1 MNSATPHKITQDA
14 TCVNSACVTV
24 EVLNKYYGE
33 QAALRDLTLTLNGGE
48 TLALLGHNGAGK
60 TTLIKLICGLITPTS
75 GSIRYHFS
83 ADDQPESSEQWRYQL
98 GYLPENIAFNQHVS
112 GSELMQFFA
121 RLKQVDPSNC
131 SELFD
136 RVGLARKDQSRAVRE
151 YSKGMRQR
159 LGLAQALL
167 GQPKLLLLDE
177 PTSGLDPSVR
187 RDIYRI
193 LNEYKRNGCS
203 LLISSHS
210 LDEIEHHCERV
221 AMIKHGKLIAQGD
234 RQTLLTQAQLPIVI
248 EATSDQVAQ
257 LHTRLTSYQVELS
270 NPQQLRIHC
279 ERSQKMTL
287 LQDLTQ
293 DSSITDLQVREPGL
307 ADLYTYFCDAHDH

>member
-1 MNSATPHKITQDA
+1 MNSVTPQEIIEDA
-14 TCVNSACVTV
+14 TCVNSARVTV
-24 EVLNKYYGE
+24 ESLTKRYGDQSVL
-33 QAALRDLTLTLNGGE
+33 QDFSLTLNGGE

-60 TTLIKLICGLITPTS
+60 TTLIKLICGLITATI

-83 ADDQPESSEQWRYQL
+83 MNDQSANSEQWRYQL

-112 GSELMQFFA
+112 GSELMHFFA
-121 RLKQVDPSNC
+121 RLKHVDPSSC

-136 RVGLARKDQSRAVRE
+136 RVGLAQKDQSRAVRE

-193 LNEYKRNGCS
+193 LNEYKSNGCS

-221 AMIKHGKLIAQGD
+221 AMIKQGKLIAQGS
-234 RQTLLTQAQLPIVI
+234 RQELLTQAHLPIVI
-248 EATSDQVAQ
+248 DITSAQ
-257 LHTRLTSYQVELS
+257 INPLKTQLTNYHLEQYG
-270 NPQQLRIHC
+270 PQQLRIHC

-287 LQDLTQ
+287 LKDLTQ
-293 DSSITDLQVREPGL
+293 DSSISDLQVREPGL
-307 ADLYTYFCDAHDH
+307 TDLYTYFCDADDR